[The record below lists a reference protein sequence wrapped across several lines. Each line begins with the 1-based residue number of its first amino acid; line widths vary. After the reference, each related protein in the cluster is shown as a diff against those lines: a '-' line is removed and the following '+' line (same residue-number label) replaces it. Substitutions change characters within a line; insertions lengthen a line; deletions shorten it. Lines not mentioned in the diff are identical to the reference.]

1 MENDFENKVRRGI
14 EKFEGKSVKVTIS
27 GIIESKFYM
36 KKVRY
41 EIEEGILVIEDG
53 EDSYLDIDIDDI
65 ESVYSEFTA
74 NGYALLILKVGRDLQ
89 IELQTKDDNV
99 IPIKEK
105 LWKMLVEAALNEELH
120 KEVCGAWILST
131 VSTKFNWQQ
140 KNINIY

>member
-36 KKVRY
+36 NKVKY
-41 EIEEGILVIEDG
+41 EIEEGVLVIEDR
-53 EDSYLDIDIDDI
+53 EDCYLDVDIDDI

-74 NGYALLILKVGRDLQ
+74 TGYALLVLKVGRDLQ
-89 IELQTKDDNV
+89 IELLTKDDNV

-105 LWKMLVEAALNEELH
+105 IWKMLVDAGLAEELY
-120 KEVCGAWILST
+120 KEVCGA
-131 VSTKFNWQQ
+131 
-140 KNINIY
+140 

>member
-14 EKFEGKSVKVTIS
+14 EKFEGKSVNVTIS
-27 GIIESKFYM
+27 GTIESKFYM
-36 KKVRY
+36 KNVKY

-65 ESVYSEFTA
+65 ESVYSEFTT
-74 NGYALLILKVGRDLQ
+74 NGYALLVFKIGRDLQ

-105 LWKMLVEAALNEELH
+105 LWKMFVEVALSEELY
-120 KEVCGAWILST
+120 KEACGA
-131 VSTKFNWQQ
+131 
-140 KNINIY
+140 

>member
-1 MENDFENKVRRGI
+1 MENDFENKVKKNI
-14 EKFEGKSVKVTIS
+14 EKFVGKSVKVTIS
-27 GIIESKFYM
+27 GVIESKFYM
-36 KKVRY
+36 KSVKY

-53 EDSYLDIDIDDI
+53 EDSYLDVDIDDV

-105 LWKMLVEAALNEELH
+105 IWKVLMEAGLTEELY
-120 KEVCGAWILST
+120 KEVCGA
-131 VSTKFNWQQ
+131 
-140 KNINIY
+140 

>member
-1 MENDFENKVRRGI
+1 MVIIMKN
-14 EKFEGKSVKVTIS
+14 VK
-27 GIIESKFYM
+27 
-36 KKVRY
+36 Y
-41 EIEEGILVIEDG
+41 EIEEGILVIEDR

-105 LWKMLVEAALNEELH
+105 LWKMEGHCLRANRSRLH
-120 KEVCGAWILST
+120 FPTCSSMVSKWI
-131 VSTKFNWQQ
+131 
-140 KNINIY
+140 I

>member
-1 MENDFENKVRRGI
+1 MKNDFENKVRRGK

-41 EIEEGILVIEDG
+41 EIEEGILVVEDG
-53 EDSYLDIDIDDI
+53 EESYLDIDIDDI

-74 NGYALLILKVGRDLQ
+74 KGYALLVLNVGRDLQ

-105 LWKMLVEAALNEELH
+105 LWKMFVEAALNEEMY
-120 KEVCGAWILST
+120 KEVCGS
-131 VSTKFNWQQ
+131 
-140 KNINIY
+140 